1 MLIDAIRLERILAD
15 ELGVRLFVVVT
26 EQALDHRRLTVEEAT
41 RFNELKTTPR
51 RRSWLKGRD
60 ALKRL
65 LVRMGEPDD
74 TSTIRFPSNRVS
86 LSHSASYAVAV
97 GAGAGEL
104 SGIGV
109 DLELDRIPDLRS
121 ARFFL
126 SQAEQSWLEGLP
138 EDSRPVQLLRLW
150 TIKEAVFK
158 ADPENHARMP
168 YEYKVMEPSA
178 RAGNAFH
185 PAHGTR
191 AIRYL
196 SIEMERGFLTLA
208 VLAGGSPPC

>member
-1 MLIDAIRLERILAD
+1 MLAD

-26 EQALDHRRLTVEEAT
+26 DQALDHRRLTVEEAT
-41 RFNELKTTPR
+41 QFKELKTTPR
-51 RRSWLKGRD
+51 RRSWLKGRY

-74 TSTIRFPSNRVS
+74 TSTICFPSNRVS
-86 LSHSASYAVAV
+86 LSHSASYAVAA
-97 GAGAGEL
+97 GAGPGEL

-126 SQAEQSWLEGLP
+126 CQSEQSWLEGLP
-138 EDSRPVQLLRLW
+138 HYCRPVQLLRLW
-150 TIKEAVFK
+150 TVKEAVFK

-168 YEYKVMEPSA
+168 YEYVVTEPSA
-178 RAGNAFH
+178 KAGKAFH
-185 PAHGTR
+185 PGRGTR

-208 VLAGGSPPC
+208 VLPKGRPPC